1 MKTSGNT
8 SSKRINPASAGIW
21 VLFLL
26 LTAVPLVF
34 SLVYALLYS
43 FGLTGVLAEGFTLRH
58 WQLFFSEGRF
68 FSSFLFSVGVALVS
82 MGLAAATALWWVLRY
97 RRALNSRVM
106 SLALYLPL
114 AFPAMV
120 AAFLAF
126 HWLGNAGLLSRIAW
140 QLGWISEPRQFPDL
154 INDPWGIGIILT
166 HYAMATPFFT
176 LMFKAIYADNRVGEL
191 CLAGAS
197 MGATRSEQVR
207 RIALPLLWQ
216 KARPTLLLYGVFV
229 AGSYEIPLIL
239 GVQSPQMISVYAVTK
254 MNRFDLNTRP
264 QAYIIA
270 LLFTVIVGGLLRWGM
285 GRGR

>member
-1 MKTSGNT
+1 MKHKT
-8 SSKRINPASAGIW
+8 RW
-21 VLFLL
+21 
-26 LTAVPLVF
+26 TAKKIAQRLRLIEPLVYRQQHLIPPF
-34 SLVYALLYS
+34 RYTTLPGPEAEPLVGPAVDDSRWDTIAPHSYWGS
-43 FGLTGVLAEGFTLRH
+43 WLTDF
-58 WQLFFSEGRF
+58 
-68 FSSFLFSVGVALVS
+68 
-82 MGLAAATALWWVLRY
+82 VLRTTFTVPEEWP
-97 RRALNSRVM
+97 ADAPV
-106 SLALYLPL
+106 ALYLPL